1 MQHKAN
7 GQAFEDTGS
16 VVDRRKGSGR
26 KQLIYETKLE
36 VLKMKKK
43 LQSVH
48 PYNCTS
54 VRKIANQ
61 PSVSVSHT
69 TVHRILQ
76 SESFYPYKPVQ
87 VPKLFA
93 SDLEMRLKFVK
104 QWEALGINLSDV
116 LWTDEAKF
124 DLHCNVRSLH
134 GSIWSDKKPIQHIG
148 KPLYSPNLS
157 VWVGFTS
164 KFAIPS
170 YFFEST
176 VTGESYNI
184 MLNEHVIPFIKSKR
198 KLSKTWM
205 QQDGAS
211 PHIFGKVKKT
221 LSTNF
226 KNRLISRGF
235 EFPWPARSPDLNP
248 LDYFYW
254 GFVKSQLYNKT
265 SYTSTTQLKT
275 ELINIIKN
283 IDQEILE
290 KAKEAQTPFSI
301 SDVVEM
307 VKLMPDFFAQAED
320 Q

>member
-1 MQHKAN
+1 MDVKSMKCILLRLYYAN
-7 GQAFEDTGS
+7 NCSAIITRRKYRQETGKRCKVSECSIRRMVRLFEDTGS
-16 VVDRRKGSGR
+16 VVGRRKGSGR

-54 VRKIANQ
+54 VRKIANR

-134 GSIWSDKKPIQHIG
+134 ASISSDKKPIQHI
-148 KPLYSPNLS
+148 
-157 VWVGFTS
+157 
-164 KFAIPS
+164 
-170 YFFEST
+170 
-176 VTGESYNI
+176 
-184 MLNEHVIPFIKSKR
+184 
-198 KLSKTWM
+198 
-205 QQDGAS
+205 
-211 PHIFGKVKKT
+211 
-221 LSTNF
+221 
-226 KNRLISRGF
+226 
-235 EFPWPARSPDLNP
+235 
-248 LDYFYW
+248 
-254 GFVKSQLYNKT
+254 
-265 SYTSTTQLKT
+265 
-275 ELINIIKN
+275 
-283 IDQEILE
+283 
-290 KAKEAQTPFSI
+290 
-301 SDVVEM
+301 
-307 VKLMPDFFAQAED
+307 
-320 Q
+320 